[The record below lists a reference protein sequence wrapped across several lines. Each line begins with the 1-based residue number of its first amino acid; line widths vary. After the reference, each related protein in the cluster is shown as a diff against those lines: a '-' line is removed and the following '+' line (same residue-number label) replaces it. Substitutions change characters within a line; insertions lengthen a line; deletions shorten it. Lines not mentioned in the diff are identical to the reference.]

1 MASQDKT
8 QTQQRPNNNNGKPGG
23 APDKNKG
30 GGGGKPQ
37 QNGQQARS
45 PQQQQNKPQPQQRG
59 GQQQQPQQRSGQQQQ
74 PQRGGQQQQPQQRG
88 GQQQQP
94 QRGGQQ
100 PPRGPQQ
107 PVKVAPAPKAAPVAK
122 APTEIVVGDFITVR
136 DLATLMERSPI
147 DLIKV
152 LMQYGIMA
160 PITHSLDHDTAVIL
174 GEELRVKVK
183 WPDNKAE
190 TETPVDAEPEPAARS
205 KRSQI
210 QKVIRQGA
218 EKDMVI
224 RPPVVAVLGHV
235 DHGKTTLLDRI
246 RNTDVAAG
254 EAGGITQRTGAYQV
268 SVNGRKITFLDTPGH
283 EAFTSMRARG
293 AQVTDIVV
301 LVVAADDGVMPQTKE
316 AISHARAAG
325 VIIIVAIN
333 KIDKPNANPQR
344 VMDELAQE
352 GLQPEQW
359 GGDTIMVPLS
369 ALNRIGIEDLLE
381 NILIVAEVEEFK
393 ANPKGQCVGTVI
405 EAELD
410 KFRGVTATLLVQ
422 NGTLHQ
428 GDALLVGNTWGR
440 IKAMFTHDGKSI
452 KEAGPSTPVVVLGI
466 QEVPTAGDHFEML
479 KSDREARRVAE
490 ERQMAATQA
499 AKTPTRPQMSLDDLF
514 ARLEGGETKT
524 LNLIIRADMQGTLE
538 PVVKSLQELKNEEVE
553 IKILQASIGDISE
566 SDVMLAE
573 ASEAIIIGFSVHT
586 DKAALVRAENSGVEI
601 RHYDIIYKMIEDVE
615 LALQGMLEPVYEDRV
630 LGHAQVLQVFKLRR
644 GMIAGCM
651 IQDGIAK
658 RSAQTRVLRGGKAI
672 VEGVRVE
679 TLRRF
684 TEDVN
689 EVRTGF
695 ECGIKLVGQDE
706 LIEGDIIELY
716 EKHRVR

>member
-1 MASQDKT
+1 MATQGKT
-8 QTQQRPNNNNGKPGG
+8 QTQQRPNTKQ
-23 APDKNKG
+23 G
-30 GGGGKPQ
+30 GGGGRPQ
-37 QNGQQARS
+37 QNGQQGSR
-45 PQQQQNKPQPQQRG
+45 PQPGRG
-59 GQQQQPQQRSGQQQQ
+59 QPSKGQ
-74 PQRGGQQQQPQQRG
+74 PQRQSS
-88 GQQQQP
+88 
-94 QRGGQQ
+94 QQ
-100 PPRGPQQ
+100 PPQRPPQQ
-107 PVKVAPAPKAAPVAK
+107 PVKVAPTPKAPTAK
-122 APTEIVVGDFITVR
+122 APTEIIVGEFITVR

-160 PITHSLDHDTAVIL
+160 PITHNLDHDTAVIL

-183 WPDNKAE
+183 WPDSSEGGEAAPE
-190 TETPVDAEPEPAARS
+190 VGEPEPAART
-205 KRSQI
+205 KRSLI
-210 QKVIRQGA
+210 QRVIRQGGEQNLA
-218 EKDMVI
+218 I

-246 RNTDVAAG
+246 RNTDVASG

-293 AQVTDIVV
+293 AQITDIVV

-344 VMDELAQE
+344 VMEELAQE

-369 ALNRIGIEDLLE
+369 ALNRTGIEDLLE
-381 NILIVAEVEEFK
+381 NILVVAEIEEFK

-428 GDALLVGNTWGR
+428 GDTILVGNTWGR
-440 IKAMFTHDGKSI
+440 IKAMFTHDGKII
-452 KEAGPSTPVVVLGI
+452 KEALPSTPVVVLGI
-466 QEVPTAGDHFEML
+466 QEVPGAGAHFDEI
-479 KSDREARRVAE
+479 KSDREARRISD
-490 ERQMAATQA
+490 ERQLAVAQA
-499 AKTPTRPQMSLDDLF
+499 SKTPPRPQMTLEDLF
-514 ARLEGGETKT
+514 AKLEGGETKT
-524 LNLIIRADMQGTLE
+524 LNLIVRADMQGTLE
-538 PVVKSLQELKNEEVE
+538 PVVKSLQDLKNEEVE
-553 IKILQASIGDISE
+553 IKILQATIGDISE

-573 ASEAIIIGFSVHT
+573 ASEGIIIGFSVDT

-601 RHYDIIYKMIEDVE
+601 RHYNIIYKMIEDIE
-615 LALQGMLEPVYEDRV
+615 AALQGMLEPVYEDRV

-651 IQDGIAK
+651 VQDGIAK
-658 RSAQTRVLRGGKAI
+658 RGAMARVLRAGKVVVQGI
-672 VEGVRVE
+672 RVE

-684 TEDVN
+684 TEDAS

-706 LIEGDIIELY
+706 LMESDIIELY
-716 EKHRVR
+716 EKQRVR